1 MPAGT
6 PVNRTWVVITRDG
19 SYVIDWGDNL
29 FQDVQSG
36 DFIKVKESDI
46 SHHPSDE
53 ELDWLVHI
61 NRVHHYDSR
70 TIYFYNLPERPQHT
84 ID

>member
-1 MPAGT
+1 M
-6 PVNRTWVVITRDG
+6 VITRDG

-61 NRVHHYDSR
+61 NRVHHYELAHHLFLQLAR
-70 TIYFYNLPERPQHT
+70 TSAAHDRLILSLL
-84 ID
+84 